1 MDFFTHLK
9 DVTLRI
15 HIYLSRSDT
24 VVIIIMIF
32 FACFPA
38 GFAAVLVCGV
48 QCLHAAAWA
57 LHIILSIWS
66 TLNSQ
71 SQEKVVLFPSY
82 SLF

>member
-1 MDFFTHLK
+1 MEFYPFERCDSENS
-9 DVTLRI
+9 
-15 HIYLSRSDT
+15 HIFIKIKI
-24 VVIIIMIF
+24 VIIIMIF

-38 GFAAVLVCGV
+38 AFAAVLVCGV
-48 QCLHAAAWA
+48 QYLNAASWA

-71 SQEKVVLFPSY
+71 NQEKVVLFPNY